1 MEYPER
7 LKKIKNAP
15 ELLYVQGNKELLNKR
30 AIAIIGTRKPSEYGK
45 KVAKEFA
52 KELSKKGI
60 CIVSGLAEGIDSCAH
75 LGAKCGKGNTI
86 AVLGSGF
93 NHVYPASN
101 VKLYKDIIEGG
112 GCVISEYEPEERC
125 KSEYFPV
132 RNRIISGLAMGV
144 LIVEAKFKS
153 GTGITARYA
162 TEQNKE
168 IFCVPGEITKNT
180 SDLTNE
186 YIKRGA
192 VLVTSAE
199 DILEYYPEEPKKK
212 VGEDYEDIY
221 KIMSK
226 DPITVDE
233 IKRYTDLSVES
244 INEKL
249 LFMEIEGIIKG
260 VNGGYVVVD

>member
-1 MEYPER
+1 M
-7 LKKIKNAP
+7 
-15 ELLYVQGNKELLNKR
+15 YVQGNKELLNKR

-52 KELSKKGI
+52 KELSEKGI

-101 VKLYKDIIEGG
+101 IKLYKDIIEGG
-112 GCVISEYEPEERC
+112 GCVISEYGPEERC

-153 GTGITARYA
+153 LTGITARYSK
-162 TEQNKE
+162 EQN
-168 IFCVPGEITKNT
+168 
-180 SDLTNE
+180 
-186 YIKRGA
+186 
-192 VLVTSAE
+192 
-199 DILEYYPEEPKKK
+199 
-212 VGEDYEDIY
+212 
-221 KIMSK
+221 
-226 DPITVDE
+226 
-233 IKRYTDLSVES
+233 
-244 INEKL
+244 
-249 LFMEIEGIIKG
+249 
-260 VNGGYVVVD
+260 